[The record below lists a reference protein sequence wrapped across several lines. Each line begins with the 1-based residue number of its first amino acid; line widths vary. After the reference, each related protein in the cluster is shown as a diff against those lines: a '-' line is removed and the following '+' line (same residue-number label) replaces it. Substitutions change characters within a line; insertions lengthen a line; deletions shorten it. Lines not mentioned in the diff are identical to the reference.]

1 MTEQD
6 IAIREEELGVAVASE
21 ISPEQFDGSLVS
33 AHEKAKRV
41 RDIVDKQGLYQKY
54 GNSEHLKA
62 EGWQVLGEAYH
73 FSSQTGTELIR
84 NPQTGVLEGVKSAAI
99 IVDQFGAVRGS
110 ADSYCFGS
118 EKGKENHTAAQWAGM
133 AQTRAASRAFKQ
145 ALSWVAVLAGYSP
158 TPAEEMDGIYTDAQ
172 VENATSK
179 EHWCE
184 KHKAYWKLTRRGT
197 YGHPIA
203 GTKAADGNSLFCNEP
218 SSRQAPAKEN
228 GGGPDN
234 GPVKME
240 ASEFWHKTQNT
251 LKLKDGEVE
260 KLLHMSPKKYMETRP
275 DYGWSD
281 VYEHVV
287 ALIEFADE
295 QATNHQKGL

>member
-1 MTEQD
+1 MTEQELV
-6 IAIREEELGVAVASE
+6 IREEELGMEASE

-73 FSSQTGTELIR
+73 YYSQTGNSTDLIR
-84 NPQTGVLEGVKSAAI
+84 NPQTGLVEGVKATAT
-99 IVDQFGAVRGS
+99 IVDQFGAIRGS

-133 AQTRAASRAFKQ
+133 AQTRAVSRAFKQ
-145 ALSWVAVLAGYSP
+145 GLSWIAIIAGYSP
-158 TPAEEMDGIYTDAQ
+158 TPAEEMDGVYTEAQ

-184 KHKAYWKLTRRGT
+184 KHNVEFFKTPRMRT
-197 YGHPIA
+197 YAHQVA
-203 GTKAADGNSLFCNEP
+203 GEKTADGKPVWCNEP
-218 SSRQAPAKEN
+218 EPQQAQLIKKSGSNMKA
-228 GGGPDN
+228 D
-234 GPVKME
+234 
-240 ASEFWHKTQNT
+240 EFWHKTQNT
-251 LKLKDGEVE
+251 LKLKTEEVI
-260 KLLHMSPKKYMETRP
+260 KILGMTPVKYIEARP

-281 VYEHVV
+281 VYEDVV
-287 ALIEFADE
+287 SLSEAEDE
-295 QATNHQKGL
+295 QAINSQEGP